1 MQMRITVVFFVSGAP
16 IHSFILQLPFSSIFC
31 VYKWF
36 SVYSLPLLPC
46 NGTPKKSSLLLN
58 TCFISLIWVQWQR
71 VAFFWALFGIRYIF
85 GQCPSQVVFCTSN
98 FITIGGLKFWPPF
111 IYFSAIEVHQL
122 TPVQIIEF
130 KHSKVNHPPA
140 LYFMVLAAIDDACY
154 VHYFSSYRSDWHS
167 SCIISQ
173 NSVIQKTFF
182 SSAIWL
188 P

>member
-16 IHSFILQLPFSSIFC
+16 IHSFILQLPFSSILW

-46 NGTPKKSSLLLN
+46 NGTQKKSSLLLN

-122 TPVQIIEF
+122 TPV
-130 KHSKVNHPPA
+130 
-140 LYFMVLAAIDDACY
+140 
-154 VHYFSSYRSDWHS
+154 
-167 SCIISQ
+167 
-173 NSVIQKTFF
+173 
-182 SSAIWL
+182 
-188 P
+188 